1 MTDVYECLL
10 SKMEYVDGRLI
21 WAKPHKSALLGKD
34 VGRRDKNGYWRV
46 HVTGTMVSAHR
57 LIFFKFHRYIPDFVD
72 HIDGDPSNNR
82 IENLRAADRSGNSR
96 NCKTPVTNKTGI
108 KGVYWHGSAGRWTAS
123 IRINKK
129 LTHLGTFQDVFSAAC
144 ARRSAEITHYGEF
157 AREI

>member
-1 MTDVYECLL
+1 MTNDAYERLL

-34 VGRRDKNGYWRV
+34 VGRKDKNGYWRV
-46 HVTGTMVSAHR
+46 HVTGMMVSVHR

-82 IENLRAADRSGNSR
+82 IENLRAADRCGNSR
-96 NCKTPVTNKTGI
+96 NCKTPITNKTGI
-108 KGVYWHGSAGRWTAS
+108 KGVYPVGKKWIAS

-129 LTHLGTFQDVFSAAC
+129 ITHLGTFPDIFSAAC
-144 ARRSAEITHYGEF
+144 ARRSAEIQHYGEF
-157 AREI
+157 AR